1 MPATLCNRDRATGPP
16 SGNLCTTGGKRRLW
30 SRSDR
35 WKLVERVGAPGQ
47 EIQAEAAFDGVEPL
61 DEELEELEELDE
73 EDDEESLE
81 DEDEPPEESEDPEE
95 EDESDEDSDL
105 PGFTVLL
112 VDVLRESVR

>member
-1 MPATLCNRDRATGPP
+1 M
-16 SGNLCTTGGKRRLW
+16 GGKRRLW

-35 WKLVERVGAPGQ
+35 WKLVERVGAPA
-47 EIQAEAAFDGVEPL
+47 EIQAEAAFDGDEPL
-61 DEELEELEELDE
+61 DEELEELDE

-81 DEDEPPEESEDPEE
+81 DEDEAPEESEDPEE